1 MENLSAADLLYSV
14 CRRRTGPSNPS
25 SPTQHLLRA
34 VCSSSQLSVS
44 LSLSLSLSAIDTS
57 DVQQTLDADMAVSG
71 SRISWEAICKS
82 APCSRQTT
90 TPAPHRSMLYRP
102 DALPAA
108 QPTAA
113 EQRQSTESIKPKLLK
128 ELKATT
134 LKPTE
139 FVTKFDHSLR
149 RHWSITARSLQSWRD
164 PVVSH

>member
-1 MENLSAADLLYSV
+1 MF
-14 CRRRTGPSNPS
+14 
-25 SPTQHLLRA
+25 
-34 VCSSSQLSVS
+34 
-44 LSLSLSLSAIDTS
+44 
-57 DVQQTLDADMAVSG
+57 
-71 SRISWEAICKS
+71 
-82 APCSRQTT
+82 
-90 TPAPHRSMLYRP
+90 YRP

-113 EQRQSTESIKPKLLK
+113 EQRQSTESVKPKLLK

-164 PVVSH
+164 PAVSH